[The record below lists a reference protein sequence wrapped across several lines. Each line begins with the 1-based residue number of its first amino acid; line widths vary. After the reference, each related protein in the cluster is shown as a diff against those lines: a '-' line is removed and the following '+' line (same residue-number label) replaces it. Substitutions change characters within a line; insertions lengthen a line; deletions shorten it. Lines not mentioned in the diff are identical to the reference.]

1 MSDSVKNEIH
11 GWVTDGRACGA
22 GAVADRVRE
31 GASADLEALPQ
42 VLAWKAEGRDCLLV
56 TVAQAAPELSLPVGS
71 RLAVSGEGRMSG
83 QLGGSGLETWVDEI
97 LPTVLSKGES
107 RLVHLGRDEA
117 GFWAEV
123 TTLSVDGVSLL
134 VEAFPAPLEVVIF
147 GAGAVSMK
155 LGELCAVMGIPFRVW
170 DDRPEAADPARF
182 QAARSVH
189 CQPLAEALKTLP
201 LGVHSHC
208 VVMTAGHAHDAE
220 IAANLL
226 KRPHIPYVGVM
237 HNPKKALSLG
247 KDILARGAVPDKR
260 FYCPVGLGIGW
271 GGIAA
276 IAIAELAEIVALQ
289 SDCSTDHNT
298 LDWDAFVRE
307 QG

>member
-11 GWVTDGRACGA
+11 GWVTDARACGA
-22 GAVADRVRE
+22 GAVAERVRE
-31 GASADLEALPQ
+31 GAVADLEALPQ
-42 VLAWKAEGRDCLLV
+42 MLAWKAEGRDCLLA

-83 QLGGSGLETWVDEI
+83 QLGGSGLEAWVDEI
-97 LPTVLSKGES
+97 LPTALSKGES
-107 RLVHLGRDEA
+107 RLVHLGRDED

-123 TTLSVDGVSLL
+123 PTPAPEGVSLL

-155 LGELCAVMGIPFRVW
+155 LGELCAVMGIPFRVC

-182 QAARSVH
+182 PAARSVH
-189 CQPLAEALKTLP
+189 CLPFSEALESIP

-208 VVMTAGHAHDAE
+208 VVMTAGHTHDAD
-220 IAANLL
+220 IAASLL
-226 KRPHIPYVGVM
+226 QRPHIPYVGVM
-237 HNPKKALSLG
+237 HNPKKALTLG

>member
-11 GWVTDGRACGA
+11 GWVADGRACGA

-31 GASADLEALPQ
+31 NAAADLEALPQ
-42 VLAWKAEGRDCLLV
+42 MLAWKAEGRDCLLV
-56 TVAQAAPELSLPVGS
+56 TVAQAAPALSLPVGS
-71 RLAVSGEGRMSG
+71 RLAVSGDGRMVG
-83 QLGGSGLETWVDEI
+83 QLGGGGLETWVDEI
-97 LPTVLSKGES
+97 LPKFLATGAS
-107 RLVHLGRDEA
+107 RLVSLDRDEA
-117 GFWAEV
+117 GFWTEV
-123 TTLSVDGVSLL
+123 ATSSTEGVSLL

-147 GAGAVSMK
+147 GAGAVSVK

-170 DDRPEAADPARF
+170 DDRPEAADPSRF
-182 QAARSVH
+182 PSARSIH
-189 CQPLAEALKTLP
+189 CQPLDQALSQLP
-201 LGVHSHC
+201 LGVRSHC

-220 IAANLL
+220 IAASLL

-237 HNPKKALSLG
+237 HNPKKALTLG

-276 IAIAELAEIVALQ
+276 IAIAEMAEIVALQ